1 MKKDFRRLSFYITH
15 AYIATVIANKGNVK
29 ICYYLHL
36 DTVCINMF
44 RRMCWIF
51 QIIDFY
57 FLESDNVTTI
67 NRNVNDV
74 DLVWYTKLPNNKSL
88 QLFGSV
94 FNKSEEYQSRTVIRE
109 RRTEREREGA
119 VQVISC
125 MIKVD

>member
-1 MKKDFRRLSFYITH
+1 MHIV
-15 AYIATVIANKGNVK
+15 TVIANNGNVK